1 MVASWLRP
9 LVTAPRRQEL
19 LSSALQWSQQQWSQ
33 QHWSQGNWPGIPW
46 PQLTEG
52 RRAGLLAAVTVYP
65 LSRLAGTLPRTT
77 LDRALVSGTTMA
89 IAFQTA
95 ATTTATLSRTSA
107 ISGPSAR
114 ERALRTMAS
123 CSVVATGATVIAVRT
138 RATASD
144 LAAAGHRLSI
154 ARASVGATAELL
166 AVAAGAGMVVELVDA
181 IGMDLP
187 ARLRPTHPAV
197 VTAAIVA
204 AGAALGVVTR
214 HPRLLRHVTLPPPDG
229 DSPAPAGFQLG
240 SNIPVAVARSAAV
253 AGAAVAALAL
263 ETYVATLLARLISG
277 QTPPGRLALLAG
289 HTVIATGFTITG
301 LVGFSSYSS
310 RVAVREHLLE
320 AAYAA
325 VPSRSGVTGG
335 TDSAYQFEELGR
347 EGRRFVSQAYTAEE
361 LVAVLVADASDPVRA
376 WLPLGEITG
385 DTPFNCA
392 ALVAEVERLG
402 GFTKNTIVLAAPVG
416 SGYVSYV
423 QTESVELLTAGD
435 CTTVVAPYAAV
446 PSALAVPRRERAA
459 TAYAAYAQAIATRA
473 HELNPTARLFTFGE
487 SLGSWVALDAFGPNL
502 AQRLQEIG
510 FSGGLYCG
518 VPVYSQT
525 DKALRPKQPAVR
537 EQRGLQYATG
547 RDQALTADPGFLNL
561 SHPTDPVSVADASTV
576 VRHGVDYWGRPFGI
590 HIPIVSFLVHIFD
603 VKNAMNLRPGPFTP
617 SPGHDYRYETAAGV
631 ARAYDL
637 DFHQEDIIEAALRER
652 ELAWSVRRLLSRRI
666 GDARDSAVLK
676 LLAWGVD
683 PATLSTRFHLPA
695 GSLPSWLDLGSPPV
709 AVAATDTYNCS
720 SAPS

>member
-1 MVASWLRP
+1 MGIRYRTPFVYGDRSAGILLQPNSI
-9 LVTAPRRQEL
+9 RRAML
-19 LSSALQWSQQQWSQ
+19 PWP
-33 QHWSQGNWPGIPW
+33 QGNWSRIPW

-65 LSRLAGTLPRTT
+65 LSRLRGTLPHTN
-77 LDRALVSGTTMA
+77 LDGALVSGATMA

-95 ATTTATLSRTSA
+95 ATATATLSQASA
-107 ISGPSAR
+107 VGASSAR
-114 ERALRTMAS
+114 ARALRTVAS
-123 CSVVATGATVIAVRT
+123 CSVVAAGAGVIAWRT
-138 RATASD
+138 RATGRK
-144 LAAAGHRLSI
+144 LATVGDRLSI
-154 ARASVGATAELL
+154 PRATAGAAAEVI

-187 ARLRPTHPAV
+187 VPLRPTHPAV
-197 VTAAIVA
+197 VTVA
-204 AGAALGVVTR
+204 VVIAGAALGVATR
-214 HPRLLRHVTLPPPDG
+214 HPRLLRYLTLSCPDG
-229 DSPAPAGFQLG
+229 DSPVPPGFQLD

-263 ETYVATLLARLISG
+263 ETYVAALLARLISHH
-277 QTPPGRLALLAG
+277 TPAGKLAVVTG
-289 HTVIATGFTITG
+289 HTVIATGFAITG

-325 VPSRSGVTGG
+325 IPSRSGVTGG
-335 TDSAYQFEELGR
+335 SDSAYQFGELGR

-376 WLPLGEITG
+376 WLPLNAVTSDAER
-385 DTPFNCA
+385 DCA

-402 GFTKNTIVLAAPVG
+402 GFVKNTIVLAAPVG

-435 CTTVVAPYAAV
+435 CTTVAVPYAAV
-446 PSALAVPRRERAA
+446 PSALALPRRERAA
-459 TAYAAYAQAIATRA
+459 TAYAAYARAIAARA
-473 HELNPTARLFTFGE
+473 QELNPTARVFTFGE
-487 SLGSWVALDAFGPNL
+487 SLGSWVALDAFGPDL
-502 AQRLQEIG
+502 TQQLQALG

-518 VPVYSQT
+518 VPIYSHT
-525 DKALRPKQPAVR
+525 DKALRPRQPAVR
-537 EQRGLQYATG
+537 ERRGLQYATG

-561 SHPTDPVSVADASTV
+561 SHPTDPVAVADTSTV
-576 VRHGVDYWGRPFGI
+576 VRHGVDYWGRPFGV
-590 HIPIVSFLVHIFD
+590 HIPIVSFLVHLFD

-631 ARAYDL
+631 ARAYGL
-637 DFHQEDIIEAALRER
+637 DFDQEEIIEAALRER
-652 ELAWSVRRLLSRRI
+652 ELAWSVRRLLSRRLV
-666 GDARDSAVLK
+666 DARDAAFLK

-683 PATLSTRFHLPA
+683 PATLMTRFHIPDGA
-695 GSLPSWLDLGSPPV
+695 LPSWMDLSSTP
-709 AVAATDTYNCS
+709 AAEAAKDI
-720 SAPS
+720 